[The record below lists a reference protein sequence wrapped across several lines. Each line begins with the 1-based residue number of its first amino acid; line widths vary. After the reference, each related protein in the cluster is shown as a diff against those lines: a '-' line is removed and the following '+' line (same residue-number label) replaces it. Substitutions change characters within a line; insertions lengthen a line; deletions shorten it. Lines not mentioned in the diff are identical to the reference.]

1 MDDSQASGSVYEP
14 SQDTTALMQSTPVKG
29 HEARQKKRVRSL
41 PRTAPEDIGDYGA
54 TENDGTEDHV
64 DLENYSNPFQ
74 LAEES
79 LNDIDLQYA
88 GETQADEIRVA
99 SVLPSSAPSLNAPGM
114 PPQRLTELDP
124 TGLQDR
130 DQQAAVLREALH
142 RGVRPFVEVVCENEL
157 ACSTLHGAELENTL
171 HKAYMATI
179 SVHREILDGVMD
191 GSLVSRC
198 ADPSTAEATIVAKFK
213 ERTDAVNH
221 PGTNQQGTATFGG
234 LSPTTSEHKKAVK
247 DFHNSCFGKIHQ
259 DRVLAHAIDSIMEP
273 HTSLADIRKG
283 VRKYLRN
290 NENLP
295 IERPKQAASSFCN
308 VFTAAV

>member
-142 RGVRPFVEVVCENEL
+142 RGVRPFVEV
-157 ACSTLHGAELENTL
+157 
-171 HKAYMATI
+171 AYMATI